1 VTAFLC
7 SGEHA
12 LDDTY
17 FLITFKFMGF
27 FSNLFKSK
35 SRLVV
40 STPLG
45 NFTLA
50 YSKRNRNTW
59 TNNDGKFLLSIR
71 GTGNEPDKEQLNF
84 LANVDVEIQKLDKK
98 ITNRFI
104 AEFREAGLETDFTDW
119 KQRFRVVAVGVM
131 MIFQGE
137 AYWNIT
143 FEDLKEPHAHFT
155 LFIEGQKTTDFSID
169 T

>member
-1 VTAFLC
+1 
-7 SGEHA
+7 
-12 LDDTY
+12 
-17 FLITFKFMGF
+17 MGF

-45 NFTLA
+45 SFTLA

-59 TNNDGKFLLSIR
+59 TNNNGKFLLSIR
-71 GTGNEPDKEQLNF
+71 GTDNKPDEEQLNF
-84 LANVDVEIQKLDKK
+84 LSNMDEEIQKLDKK
-98 ITNRFI
+98 ITHRFLE
-104 AEFREAGLETDFTDW
+104 EFREADLETNFMDW
-119 KQRFRVVAVGVM
+119 KQRFRIVAVGVM
-131 MIFQGE
+131 TIFQGE